1 MIVGL
6 LTLIL
11 VFWHRSENIM
21 ASFIQKAKTLKP
33 QGMGTVT
40 VQPPEAIQQPATDQ
54 GVMPSP
60 VPLAEV
66 NRPKELPKVSR
77 PQMSERNKGPM
88 KLAPLR
94 IPEATPSID
103 LSIPQE
109 RPQEQQQE
117 EGQVIR
123 PKARPEGV
131 EPIVEE
137 QTTEISSL
145 RPESTEAPTQPVTE
159 STFTKQSA
167 NPAQNLLDRIAFG
180 EGADPTKLKIQEEL
194 GIGSTPYDM
203 VYAYGKTLAPNKPVS
218 EMTMREVFDFQTAL
232 IKATKGKVK
241 GTSLGTSAVGKYQ
254 VLRKSL
260 FGNGTPEDPMENSWA
275 DKLGL
280 DENTI
285 FSPEVQEKV
294 GMLALR
300 EAGYNSFRSG
310 KKSEEAF
317 HNRISDI
324 WASVAKADGTDKY
337 GQGIHTLKADLQ
349 SMYNSILGKE

>member
-1 MIVGL
+1 
-6 LTLIL
+6 
-11 VFWHRSENIM
+11 M

-94 IPEATPSID
+94 IPEAAPSID

-123 PKARPEGV
+123 PEARPEGV

-145 RPESTEAPTQPVTE
+145 RPRARPTEPEEDRVLPLFVPEDVRQDKGFMSSVERVSGNLDISQEDLLRAMHFETGGTFSTSIKNPTGSATGLIQFIESTA
-159 STFTKQSA
+159 K
-167 NPAQNLLDRIAFG
+167 
-180 EGADPTKLKIQEEL
+180 
-194 GIGSTPYDM
+194 
-203 VYAYGKTLAPNKPVS
+203 
-218 EMTMREVFDFQTAL
+218 
-232 IKATKGKVK
+232 
-241 GTSLGTSAVGKYQ
+241 SLGTSTAALAKMSREEQMEYVEKYLSPYKGRMKDFGDIYMAIHLPVAVGKSDDY
-254 VLRKSL
+254 VIYDNESLRTKAYKQ
-260 FGNGTPEDPMENSWA
+260 NR
-275 DKLGL
+275 GL
-280 DENTI
+280 DTNNDG
-285 FSPEVQEKV
+285 KV
-294 GMLALR
+294 TKG
-300 EAGYNSFRSG
+300 EA
-310 KKSEEAF
+310 
-317 HNRISDI
+317 
-324 WASVAKADGTDKY
+324 VARAARDTK
-337 GQGIHTLKADLQ
+337 
-349 SMYNSILGKE
+349 